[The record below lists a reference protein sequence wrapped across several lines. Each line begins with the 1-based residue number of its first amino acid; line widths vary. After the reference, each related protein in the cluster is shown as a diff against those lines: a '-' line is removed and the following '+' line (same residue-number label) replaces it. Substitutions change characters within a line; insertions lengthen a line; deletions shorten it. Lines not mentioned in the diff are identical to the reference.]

1 MDAAERNRKG
11 DREIMAYNPK
21 YSFFDSTLA
30 QKDAEDAERM
40 ANAQSRL
47 TQAEIKMAENRAVS
61 TPRMMELRQEQARNG
76 AMDDAFAAAR
86 QRRLDSQRMTA
97 IADPGRY
104 APSVRQEALE
114 WQRTGGL
121 RAHELAMLDKQDK
134 GMLDIQAEKTR
145 TAGEA
150 ARQTGLTNIELEKL
164 RGGYTDDKGVFHPG
178 SQTLLEREKMQ
189 NGIDTLDRQLQQ
201 QERIA
206 NGEQQSRER
215 VATITGQSAVQ
226 QQTEANKGLAAQAE
240 INRQK
245 QQEQIAA
252 QIQRSIIA
260 AGGKADA
267 AKIAGHAKIVGEA
280 LRNGSMV
287 GKDAATVMAEL
298 AEQYKN
304 DPEMLASIQ
313 GYGGQQQPTGGG
325 GAPKEGDR
333 RETASGMAVFRNGKW
348 VLETK

>member
-1 MDAAERNRKG
+1 
-11 DREIMAYNPK
+11 MAYKRK
-21 YSFFDSTLA
+21 YDFDDSFAADD
-30 QKDAEDAERM
+30 DAKNAEIM

-47 TQAEIKMAENRAVS
+47 TDAEIKMAENRAVS

-76 AMDDAFAAAR
+76 AMGDVFAAAR

-97 IADPGRY
+97 IANPGRY

-114 WQRTGGL
+114 WQRNVGL
-121 RAHELAMLDKQDK
+121 RAHELAMLEKQNK
-134 GMLDIQAEKTR
+134 GALDVQMEKTR

-164 RGGYTDDKGVFHPG
+164 RGGYTDKEGVFHPG

-189 NGIDTLDRQLQQ
+189 NGLTLAEKQIAS

-206 NGEQQSRER
+206 GMEHGTIGEDGTVTPGSRER

-240 INRQK
+240 INRQM

-260 AGGKADA
+260 ADGKADS

-287 GKDAATVMAEL
+287 GKSAATVMAEL
-298 AEQYKN
+298 AAQYKN
-304 DPEMLASIQ
+304 DPEMLKSIQ
-313 GYGGQQQPTGGG
+313 ALGGQQQP
-325 GAPKEGDR
+325 KKKSLSDYE
-333 RETASGMAVFRNGKW
+333 VK
-348 VLETK
+348 

>member
-1 MDAAERNRKG
+1 MALTA
-11 DREIMAYNPK
+11 RELEM
-21 YSFFDSTLA
+21 
-30 QKDAEDAERM
+30 
-40 ANAQSRL
+40 
-47 TQAEIKMAENRAVS
+47 
-61 TPRMMELRQEQARNG
+61 RQLQ
-76 AMDDAFAAAR
+76 R
-86 QRRLDSQRMTA
+86 QREQNAWNKETRIQRMENE
-97 IADPGRY
+97 IADGSARHGIY
-104 APSVRQEALE
+104 AIKQQKEAVDYL
-114 WQRTGGL
+114 RGGGIAGL
-121 RAHELAMLDKQDK
+121 RAHELAMLEKQNK
-134 GMLDIQAEKTR
+134 GALDVQMEKTR

-189 NGIDTLDRQLQQ
+189 NGLTLAEKQIAS

-206 NGEQQSRER
+206 GMEHGTIGPDGKVTPGSRER

-260 AGGKADA
+260 ADGKADA

-287 GKDAATVMAEL
+287 GKSAATVMAEL
-298 AEQYKN
+298 AAQYKN
-304 DPEMLASIQ
+304 DPEMLKSIQ
-313 GYGGQQQPTGGG
+313 ALGGQQP
-325 GAPKEGDR
+325 PKKKSLSDYE
-333 RETASGMAVFRNGKW
+333 VK
-348 VLETK
+348 

>member
-1 MDAAERNRKG
+1 MAYKPKYDFDDSFAADKDADSAERV
-11 DREIMAYNPK
+11 
-21 YSFFDSTLA
+21 
-30 QKDAEDAERM
+30 

-47 TQAEIKMAENRAVS
+47 TKAEIKMAENRAVS
-61 TPRMMELRQEQARNG
+61 TPRMMELRQEQARNS
-76 AMDDAFAAAR
+76 AMDDVFAAAR

-97 IADPGRY
+97 IANPGRY
-104 APSVRQEALE
+104 AQSVRQEALE
-114 WQRTGGL
+114 WQRNGGL
-121 RAHELAMLDKQDK
+121 RAHELAMLEKQNK
-134 GMLDIQAEKTR
+134 GALDVQMEKTR
-145 TAGEA
+145 TNGEA
-150 ARQTGLTNIELEKL
+150 ARHTGLTNIELEKL

-189 NGIDTLDRQLQQ
+189 NGLTLAEKQIAS

-206 NGEQQSRER
+206 GMEHGTIGPDGKVTPGSRER

-226 QQTEANKGLAAQAE
+226 QQAETNKGLAAQAE

-313 GYGGQQQPTGGG
+313 GYGGQQQPTSGG

-333 RETASGMAVFRNGKW
+333 RQTATGMAVFRNGKW

>member
-1 MDAAERNRKG
+1 M
-11 DREIMAYNPK
+11 
-21 YSFFDSTLA
+21 
-30 QKDAEDAERM
+30 
-40 ANAQSRL
+40 
-47 TQAEIKMAENRAVS
+47 
-61 TPRMMELRQEQARNG
+61 RQLQ
-76 AMDDAFAAAR
+76 R
-86 QRRLDSQRMTA
+86 QREQNAWNKETRIQRMENE
-97 IADPGRY
+97 IADGSARHGIY
-104 APSVRQEALE
+104 AIKQQKEAVDYL
-114 WQRTGGL
+114 RGGGIAGL
-121 RAHELAMLDKQDK
+121 RAHELDILEKQNKGALDVQK
-134 GMLDIQAEKTR
+134 EKTR
-145 TAGEA
+145 TAGEG

-189 NGIDTLDRQLQQ
+189 NGLTLAEKQIAS

-206 NGEQQSRER
+206 GMEHGTIGPDGKVTPGSRER

-226 QQTEANKGLAAQAE
+226 QQAEANKGLAAQAE
-240 INRQK
+240 INRQM

-313 GYGGQQQPTGGG
+313 GYGGQQQQPTSGG

-333 RETASGMAVFRNGKW
+333 RQTATGMAVFRNGKW

>member
-11 DREIMAYNPK
+11 DREIMA
-21 YSFFDSTLA
+21 
-30 QKDAEDAERM
+30 
-40 ANAQSRL
+40 L
-47 TQAEIKMAENRAVS
+47 TAR
-61 TPRMMELRQEQARNG
+61 ELEMRQLQ
-76 AMDDAFAAAR
+76 R
-86 QRRLDSQRMTA
+86 QREQNAWNKETRIQRMEGE
-97 IADPGRY
+97 IADGSARHGIH
-104 APSVRQEALE
+104 AIRQQKEAVDYL
-114 WQRTGGL
+114 RGGGIAGL
-121 RAHELAMLDKQDK
+121 REHELAMLDKQNK
-134 GMLDIQAEKTR
+134 GMLDVQTEKTR

-215 VATITGQSAVQ
+215 VAMITGLSAVQ
-226 QQTEANKGLAAQAE
+226 QQAEANKGLAAQAE

-260 AGGKADA
+260 ANGKVDVANIN
-267 AKIAGHAKIVGEA
+267 KHSKTIGEA
-280 LRNGSMV
+280 IKAGALV
-287 GKDAATVMAEL
+287 GKDPTTVMAEL
-298 AEQYKN
+298 AERHKN
-304 DPEMLASIQ
+304 DPEMLKSIQ
-313 GYGGQQQPTGGG
+313 AYSEQQQPTNGGG

-333 RETASGMAVFRNGKW
+333 RQTATGMAVFRNGKW